1 MRQLPLMNS
10 DNTIRRQYN
19 MAFLSLES
27 LALKWSWFFLGG
39 GVVVFHE
46 YLALYMQQLGLSLT
60 QISWTSLMGVLQLSV
75 PLFGFLGDRFRARKL
90 IITVLLLV
98 IFVNT
103 MVPLFPLVVS
113 LPTCFENPSES
124 SMNGTSL
131 IGTEYFDGNLAS
143 QRNISLD
150 GSSHAFLF
158 IRSGELDSH
167 LFPKRV
173 SLKTHTTVEEVK
185 QNNFVPWLST
195 LYIFM
200 VITRALFS
208 VTECASLSLVN
219 VAMIT
224 YLKEKRGSCGSYIM
238 WMHISSSVSLF
249 SVGLLASHFTLD
261 ICGVIGHGYY
271 IAFVWAATA
280 TMLSSFA
287 LPWFKY
293 EYLQHRVINWTEVKC
308 VLSDIHYIFMLSLCL
323 FLGSCCA
330 FQMYWQFWYISELSG
345 GPTIMGVAGLIRRP
359 LVAVWFYLS
368 GYLIEK
374 VGDLKTIA
382 VSLFLFSVSFLALS
396 FTNIPWLVLVVD
408 ILQAAGYAFS
418 YTGLTIHFSKPGS
431 KASSAVILGKK

>member
-1 MRQLPLMNS
+1 MSSNFNAFYRGGWCDYPFNALARLMYS
-10 DNTIRRQYN
+10 DNNILRQYN
-19 MAFLSLES
+19 MAFVSLES
-27 LALKWSWFFLGG
+27 LALKWSWFFLAGG
-39 GVVVFHE
+39 LIIFNE
-46 YLALYMQQLGLSLT
+46 YFALYMQQLGLSLT
-60 QISWTSLMGVLQLSV
+60 QISWTSLMGVLQLST

-90 IITVLLLV
+90 IITVVLLI
-98 IFVNT
+98 IFINT
-103 MVPLFPLVVS
+103 LVPLLPLVVS
-113 LPTCFENPSES
+113 LPTCFEKPSES

-131 IGTEYFDGNLAS
+131 IGTEYVDRNLDT
-143 QRNISLD
+143 QRNISLN
-150 GSSHAFLF
+150 GSSHT
-158 IRSGELDSH
+158 
-167 LFPKRV
+167 
-173 SLKTHTTVEEVK
+173 LKTHTTVKEVK
-185 QNNFVPWLST
+185 QNNLVPWLST
-195 LYIFM
+195 VYIFM
-200 VITRALFS
+200 VIISGTQ
-208 VTECASLSLVN
+208 CASLSLVN

-224 YLKEKRGSCGSYIM
+224 YLKEKRASCGSYIM
-238 WMHISSSVSLF
+238 WMHIGASVSLF
-249 SVGLLASHFTLD
+249 SVGLLASHFKLD
-261 ICGVIGHGYY
+261 ICGVISYGYY
-271 IAFVWAATA
+271 IAFVWAAA
-280 TMLSSFA
+280 AAMLSSFA

-368 GYLIEK
+368 GHLIER

-382 VSLFLFSVSFLALS
+382 VSLFLFSVSFLAIS
-396 FTNIPWLVLVVD
+396 FINIPWLVLVVD